1 MRDKRYSGRYFY
13 GNEGPVRNWNSKIY
27 TSAAD
32 LANKLK
38 GLNEWGVAY
47 EYEVVMIDDKNQGV
61 KVYWDSTDIALR
73 IEENEKNIEELKA
86 VDEA

>member
-13 GNEGPVRNWNSKIY
+13 DNGGPRNWNSKIY

-38 GLNEWGVAY
+38 GLTEWGVDH

-73 IEENEKNIEELKA
+73 IEGNEKNIEELKA

>member
-1 MRDKRYSGRYFY
+1 MRGRYSGRYIY
-13 GNEGPVRNWNSKIY
+13 DESPVRNWNSKIY

-38 GLNEWGVAY
+38 ALESKGIDL

-61 KVYWDSTDIALR
+61 KVYWDSTDIARR
-73 IEENEKNIEELKA
+73 IEINEHNIDELKA
-86 VDEA
+86 TEEL

>member
-1 MRDKRYSGRYFY
+1 MRGRYSGRDIYDQS
-13 GNEGPVRNWNSKIY
+13 PVRNWNSKIY
-27 TSAAD
+27 TNAAD

-38 GLNEWGVAY
+38 GLTEWGVDH

-73 IEENEKNIEELKA
+73 IEGNEKNIEELKA

>member
-1 MRDKRYSGRYFY
+1 MRNRNMYSGRYIY
-13 GNEGPVRNWNSKIY
+13 DESPVRNWNSKIY

-38 GLNEWGVAY
+38 ALENKCIDF
-47 EYEVVMIDDKNQGV
+47 EYEVVMIDDKSQGV

-73 IEENEKNIEELKA
+73 IEGNEKNIDKLKA
-86 VDEA
+86 VEEL